1 MSEKQNTGIIINLL
15 PEQKARVKIDDQ
27 LRKSGWDV
35 VSRIDYI
42 PNHSLAVREALMHGS
57 TESDYL
63 LFVDNKAIAV
73 IEAKRKEDDL
83 GSNVIMQAEDYANN
97 PRSFYG
103 FWFPD
108 FIPLVYL
115 ANGEKI
121 LFKNL
126 LKPESEY
133 EEIDDFHTPKQMLEL
148 IEQKSVFGALPRI
161 GKEGLRDCQYK
172 AETGFENS
180 LLNGRKKSL
189 AVLATGSGKTY
200 LACLASYRLLN
211 YTPVDRVLFLVDRN
225 NLAKQTESEF
235 NVFDRTEM
243 KRPLNSLYSI
253 KRLRKNEDIDA
264 TVVISTIQKL
274 FAVLTGQKLIDDND
288 GDEKDDYFNDGSSNQ
303 TIDLG
308 KVLTLPPDYFKF
320 IVIDECHRSIYG
332 LWQSVLNYFKDAI
345 ILGLTA
351 TPTPEAYSFFDNN
364 IIEKYTYEDS
374 VIDGVNVPFR
384 IYDIETKRSV
394 QGGEIDKQTSLTE
407 IIHKSKKEDSFVTTQ
422 NIVYSQKE
430 LDKTIIDRNQIK
442 EVLRAYRDSIYT
454 DLYPDRAE
462 KWEYIPKTLIFAKN
476 DKHADEILA
485 AVKEVFGEKFE
496 NNCVPSGYVQKITYS
511 AGDSNQL
518 IRNFRVEKNFRIAI
532 TVTLVATGTD
542 VKPLEVVMFMA
553 DVKSDV
559 LYTQMKGRG
568 CRTINSDKLKEIT
581 PNADYKELF
590 YIVDAVGVTSG
601 EKIIPRIGNGKQKK
615 LSLKDLLEHLC
626 HGEVSDENL
635 FLLKD
640 YCSTITNRY
649 INNPLFERHLDEFVT
664 SFGYSPILIAEKIKD
679 ALDSENLPV
688 YISSS
693 EKNQERINL
702 IEDLIYSNEAK
713 DKLLELQKGYS
724 IFAPDKPDELIF
736 KGFSIETSRKFID
749 NFEKYINEH
758 KDSIEA
764 LRIIYNS
771 EAKLITYS
779 MLCDLRDKL
788 LAYDSQFKP
797 YIIWKNYKRLDTK
810 GNVEELDQRNNIN
823 ALTNLIQ
830 LVRYAYKKN
839 TRLFSLFGISAQ
851 RFELYAGSTNHNL
864 TNDQKNLMVKIAEY
878 IVQDGA
884 IEARELNDIDTDL
897 WRKGITSFGP
907 VIFTSEMQML
917 SKYIIGVN

>member
-1 MSEKQNTGIIINLL
+1 MSDTSESNIQYYLL
-15 PEQKARVKIDDQ
+15 PEQQARVKIDNQ
-27 LRKSGWDV
+27 LKNSGWDV
-35 VSRIDYI
+35 VSRNDYI
-42 PNHSLAVREALMHGS
+42 PNHALAVKEALMHGS

-63 LFVDNKAIAV
+63 LFIDNKAIAV

-83 GSNVIMQAEDYANN
+83 GENVIRQAEDYAINN
-97 PRSFYG
+97 PSSFYG
-103 FWFPD
+103 FWFSN

-126 LKPESEY
+126 LEPDSEY
-133 EEIDDFHTPKQMLEL
+133 VEIEDFHTPKQMLKL
-148 IEQKSVFGALPRI
+148 IGKESTFGALPRI
-161 GKEGLRDCQYK
+161 GRESLRECQYK
-172 AETGFENS
+172 AETGFEDTLKS
-180 LLNGRKKSL
+180 GEKKAL

-200 LACLASYRLLN
+200 LACLASYRLLS
-211 YTPVDRVLFLVDRN
+211 YTPVNRVLFLVDRN

-235 NVFDRTEM
+235 NIFNRTENGH
-243 KRPLNSLYSI
+243 PLNSLYSI
-253 KRLRKNEDIDA
+253 KRLRKNDDING

-274 FAVLTGQKLIDDND
+274 FAVLTGQKLIDEDD
-288 GDEKDDYFNDGSSNQ
+288 DEKDDYFKDISQEQS
-303 TIDLG
+303 IDLG
-308 KVLTLPPDYFKF
+308 DELSLPPDYFKF

-332 LWQSVLNYFKDAI
+332 RWQAVLNYFKDAV

-351 TPTPEAYSFFDNN
+351 TPTPEAYSFFNHN

-384 IYDIETKRSV
+384 IYDIETKRST
-394 QGGEIDKQTSLTE
+394 QGGVIDKETSITE
-407 IIHKSKKEDSFVTTQ
+407 IIKKTKEENAFITNT
-422 NIVYSQKE
+422 NIVYSNKE
-430 LDKTIIDRNQIK
+430 LDKTVIDRSQIRK
-442 EVLRAYRDSIYT
+442 VLSAYRDAIYT
-454 DLYPDRAE
+454 DLYPDREE

-476 DKHADEILA
+476 DKHADEILI

-496 NNCVPSGYVQKITYS
+496 NNCVPNGFVQKITYS

-518 IRNFRVEKNFRIAI
+518 IRNFRVEKKFRIAI

-581 PNADYKELF
+581 PNAKYKECF
-590 YIVDAVGVTSG
+590 YIVDAVGVTSA
-601 EKIIPRIGNGKQKK
+601 EKKIPRIGGERHKK
-615 LSLKDLLEHLC
+615 ILLKDLLEHLS

-635 FLLKD
+635 VLLKD

-649 INNPLFERHLDEFVT
+649 ENNALFERHLEEFIT
-664 SFGYSPILIAEKIKD
+664 TFGYSPIYIAEKIKD
-679 ALDSENLPV
+679 ALESNSLPE
-688 YISSS
+688 YLSPSNN
-693 EKNQERINL
+693 NQERINL
-702 IEDLIYSNEAK
+702 ISTLINNNDAK
-713 DKLLELQKGYS
+713 NKLLELQKGYFV
-724 IFAPDKPDELIF
+724 FAPDKPDELIF
-736 KGFSIETSRKFID
+736 SGFSIETARKFID

-758 KDSIEA
+758 KDNIDA

-771 EAKLITYS
+771 ETKTITYS
-779 MLCDLRDKL
+779 MLCELRDKL
-788 LAYDSQFKP
+788 LAYDNQFTP
-797 YIIWKNYKRLDTK
+797 YIIWKNYKRLDTN
-810 GNVEELDQRNNIN
+810 GNVDELDQKNNLN

-839 TRLFSLFGISAQ
+839 NRLFSLFGVSAQ
-851 RFELYAGSTNHNL
+851 RFELYVGSTNHSL
-864 TNDQKNLMVKIAEY
+864 TEEQKNIMAKIAEY

-897 WRKGITSFGP
+897 WRKGITAFSP
-907 VIFTSEMQML
+907 VVFASEMQML
-917 SKYIIGVN
+917 SKYIIGAN